1 MRPAAGRLGVAG
13 LAALTLAL
21 FLVHRPLLEIRL
33 EEGPVVW
40 REALAPGEPIV
51 LSYRHSVTGQPVREE
66 YVLDRGGR
74 LRVREHA
81 YRLQGAGLGQREG
94 EGRTVE
100 APGGWTRV
108 LGLDR
113 DVGHFTLR
121 VGQGPQDHRLQVRG
135 RQMELSRTLAGRRL
149 WIGGRP
155 ARLWEWLRHR
165 RPAAPPTPAPWEET
179 P

>member
-1 MRPAAGRLGVAG
+1 MRSVAGLVGAAG
-13 LAALTLAL
+13 LAALVLAL
-21 FLVHRPLLEIRL
+21 AVIHRPLLEVRL

-40 REALAPGEPIV
+40 REAVDPGEPIV
-51 LSYRHSVTGQPVREE
+51 LSYLHSVTGEPVREE

-81 YRLQGAGLGQREG
+81 YRLQGAGLGQLEG

-100 APGGWTRV
+100 APGGWIRV

-113 DVGHFTLR
+113 DVGRFALR
-121 VGQGPQDHRLQVRG
+121 VGQEPQDHRLHVRG
-135 RQMELSRTLAGRRL
+135 RQMALSRALAGQTL

-155 ARLWEWLRHR
+155 ARLCGWLRHR
-165 RPAAPPTPAPWEET
+165 RPAAPPIPAPWEET

>member
-1 MRPAAGRLGVAG
+1 
-13 LAALTLAL
+13 
-21 FLVHRPLLEIRL
+21 
-33 EEGPVVW
+33 VW
-40 REALAPGEPIV
+40 REALDAGEPIV
-51 LSYRHSVTGQPVREE
+51 LAYRHSVTGQPVREE
-66 YVLDRGGR
+66 YALDGIGR

-81 YRLQGAGLGQREG
+81 YRVHGAGLGQVEG

-113 DVGHFTLR
+113 DVGTFALR
-121 VGQGPQDHRLQVRG
+121 VGQEPQDHRLQVRG
-135 RQMELSRTLAGRRL
+135 REMELSRALAGRRL

-155 ARLWEWLRHR
+155 ARSWEWLRYR
-165 RPAAPPTPAPWEET
+165 KPAAPPIPAPWEET